1 MLPESLSS
9 LNRID
14 WVPVDK
20 TAKTILELRQ
30 LGETGRVS
38 SDTGMPVFHIVNP
51 STCSWSS
58 LLPSVQ
64 SCLGPSV
71 STVSWK
77 TWLDALEA
85 SEQRGDLGQNPGVKL
100 LDFYRG
106 VDQAGDAG
114 LELPVLETKVSQM
127 KSQTLRSLGPI
138 TEGWMRQWMDQW
150 NF

>member
-9 LNRID
+9 LDRID

-20 TAKTILELRQ
+20 TAHIILELGQ
-30 LGETGRVS
+30 LGETGRAS
-38 SDTGMPVFHIVNP
+38 SDTTMPVFHVVNP

-58 LLPSVQ
+58 LLPSIQ
-64 SCLGPSV
+64 SCLGPFV
-71 STVSWK
+71 STVPWR

-85 SEQRGDLGQNPGVKL
+85 SEQRGDLEQNPGVKL

-106 VDQAGDAG
+106 VGQAGDAG

-127 KSQTLRSLGPI
+127 KSQTLRSLGPVKG
-138 TEGWMRQWMDQW
+138 EWMKQWMEQW
-150 NF
+150 KF